1 MGVGNLMEVGGF
13 SMQLFQ
19 ANVLAVLAAAVLQWL
34 VGWLWYGVIF
44 SKSYRSLVGASETEK
59 PANPG
64 GVMALIFICNL
75 VLAFALAKIVMLS
88 GVSTVTMGMF
98 VGIVCGLGFVVPPL
112 LAQHVSEGKPFKLFG
127 INSIYWLIAMG
138 LSGSLLAMWH

>member
-1 MGVGNLMEVGGF
+1 MYFLH
-13 SMQLFQ
+13 

-44 SKSYRSLVGASETEK
+44 NKSYRALVGAPESQK
-59 PANPG
+59 QGNPG
-64 GVMALIFICNL
+64 GIMSLVFVTNLI
-75 VLAFALAKIVMLS
+75 LAFALSQIVMLS
-88 GVSTVTMGMF
+88 GVTAITKGMF
-98 VGIVCGLGFVVPPL
+98 VGVVCGLGFVVPPL

-138 LSGSLLAMWH
+138 LSGSLLACWR